1 MLEVITAG
9 RGLVVVIGWI
19 NATLPT
25 VLSYSTIDGLS
36 VEFLAETEET
46 GGLGLECRIEY
57 LAGAR
62 GTFSWES
69 DLYLSAVICIVSRRN
84 VK

>member
-46 GGLGLECRIEY
+46 GD
-57 LAGAR
+57 
-62 GTFSWES
+62 W
-69 DLYLSAVICIVSRRN
+69 DWN
-84 VK
+84 VG